1 MEWESSI
8 GANHYSE
15 PEKVEAGM
23 RFDVKRTR
31 ETVGR
36 SMEYIQEISLSV
48 VPLVDQ
54 PGRHRYSSFE

>member
-1 MEWESSI
+1 LKPD
-8 GANHYSE
+8 HYSE
-15 PEKVEAGM
+15 PEVVEAGV

-31 ETVGR
+31 EMVGR

-54 PGRHRYSSFE
+54 SGRHRYSSLE